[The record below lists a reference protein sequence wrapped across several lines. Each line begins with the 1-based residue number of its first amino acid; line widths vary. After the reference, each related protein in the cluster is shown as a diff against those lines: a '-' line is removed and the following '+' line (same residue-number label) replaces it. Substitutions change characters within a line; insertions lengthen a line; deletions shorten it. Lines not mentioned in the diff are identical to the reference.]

1 MKRRRAWWIALAV
14 ALGCAVPRLAGFP
27 EAAPARLAVEFTQGF
42 AHGPEPRDA
51 AGPERV
57 EILLDA
63 TSSMRKVTAA
73 GRARLVAAQGAVSR
87 LVRSLPEQTAIRL
100 HAFGAAAEG
109 ECGARVAVARSEPG
123 RSRDTLERLLWWLTP
138 SCESSLAASLED
150 LRAGLAA
157 EGAGAGARVL
167 AVTDL
172 EGGDLDQPD
181 DADLCMAVSALLSG
195 GGRLDLVVLSDAPV
209 PECVTGAV
217 AESPGVARGARPPPP
232 PRFWVEA
239 QDAED
244 DAEARAVATG
254 LADGRPRAVPAGAAM
269 VVIELDPP
277 WRIGPLMLS
286 PEVLTRVRLLDF
298 PTLDP
303 PVREWAWSTQPAAP
317 DATREPATR

>member
-1 MKRRRAWWIALAV
+1 MRLRRAQWVALAF
-14 ALGCAVPRLAGFP
+14 ALGCAVPRLPGLP
-27 EAAPARLAVEFTQGF
+27 AAPPAQLAVEFTQGF
-42 AHGPEPRDA
+42 AHGPEPSDP

-57 EILLDA
+57 EILLDV
-63 TSSMRKVTAA
+63 TSSMRTVTAA
-73 GRARLVAAQGAVSR
+73 GRARLVAGRSAVSR
-87 LVRSLPEQTAIRL
+87 LVRSLPEQTAIGL

-109 ECGARVAVARSEPG
+109 ECGAVVAVARSEPG
-123 RSRDTLERLLWWLTP
+123 QPRGALDRQVWWLT
-138 SCESSLAASLED
+138 SRCEGSLAASLEE

-157 EGAGAGARVL
+157 EGASARARVV

-172 EGGDLDQPD
+172 DGGDLDEEEA
-181 DADLCMAVSALLSG
+181 ADLCTAVSALVSG

-217 AESPGVARGARPPPP
+217 ADGARVARGVGPAPP
-232 PRFWVEA
+232 PRFRVEA
-239 QDAED
+239 HGAQD

-254 LADGRPRAVPAGAAM
+254 LADGRPTAVPAGAAM

-286 PEVLTRVRLLDF
+286 PEVLTRVRVLDF

-303 PVREWAWSTQPAAP
+303 RVREWVGTTQPAAS
-317 DATREPATR
+317 DATPEPPTP